1 MIARKTSA
9 AVAAGLLLASCG
21 GGGGGGGVLPAAAP
35 LVMGTEVPVSAT
47 ASADGA
53 FAFVS
58 SVAAARD
65 ESAEPLVVG
74 DATLA
79 TSETDEPKAVQ

>member
-1 MIARKTSA
+1 MVATRTSI

-21 GGGGGGGVLPAAAP
+21 GGGDSGPVVPATVA
-35 LVMGTEVPVSAT
+35 GTDVPVSAT

-53 FAFVS
+53 FAFVAQ
-58 SVAAARD
+58 VAVSRD
-65 ESAEPLVVG
+65 DSAEPLVVG

-79 TSETDEPKAVQ
+79 TSETDEPKTVQ

>member
-1 MIARKTSA
+1 MNAHKTSV
-9 AVAAGLLLASCG
+9 AVAAGLLIAACG
-21 GGGGGGGVLPAAAP
+21 GGGGTAGPGAPP
-35 LVMGTEVPVSAT
+35 LVPGSQVPASAT

-58 SVAAARD
+58 EVTATRD
-65 ESAEPLVVG
+65 DSAEPLVVG